1 MSASPDGAALPELAL
16 AVLRGGLAVLALMG
30 GLWLVSLR
38 RRDVSIVDAFWG
50 PAFLLLSAAAAVG
63 SDGVPGRR
71 GLVLGLVA
79 VWGLRLGLH
88 IARRGRGQGEDRR
101 YAAMRAEHGDGFAR
115 RSLVTVFML
124 QGTLVIGIGLPL
136 VVALTADAPPL
147 GPLDLA
153 ATLVFGIGFAFE
165 AIGDHQLARFKA
177 DPANRGRVMDR
188 RLWRYTR
195 HPNYFGDAT
204 LWWGLA
210 GFAFATG
217 AWWCLP
223 CPALMSFLLRRVSG
237 VPLLE
242 KDLQRRRPD
251 YADYVR
257 RTPAFFPGRPRPAR

>member
-1 MSASPDGAALPELAL
+1 MSPAPEGVVLPELGSAL
-16 AVLRGGLAVLALMG
+16 LRGGASVLALMFV
-30 GLWLVSLR
+30 LWLVSLR

-63 SDGVPGRR
+63 SDGVPERR
-71 GLVLGLVA
+71 GLVLSLVA
-79 VWGLRLGLH
+79 LWGLRLGLH
-88 IARRGRGQGEDRR
+88 IARRARGQGEDRR
-101 YAAMRAEHGDGFAR
+101 YAAMRAEHGDRFAR

-124 QGTLVIGIGLPL
+124 QGALVVVIGLPV

-147 GPLDLA
+147 GPVDLLA
-153 ATLVFGIGFAFE
+153 AGVFAVGFAFE
-165 AIGDHQLARFKA
+165 AIGDRQLARFKA

-188 RLWRYTR
+188 GLWRYTR

-223 CPALMSFLLRRVSG
+223 CPAIMSFLLRRVSG

-242 KDLQRRRPD
+242 KDLRQRRPE